1 MENNASSIEM
11 LFERAENYTK
21 TSIELAKLNAIDKTA
36 DVVSSLISR
45 MAISVV
51 FAMFVFLS
59 NIGLSLWV
67 GKLVGQLYFGF
78 FIVGA
83 FYLALALLLYYF
95 KDKWIKMPISN
106 FIIVKM
112 LKNS

>member
-51 FAMFVFLS
+51 FAMFIFLL

-67 GKLVGQLYFGF
+67 GELVGKVYYGF

-83 FYLALALLLYYF
+83 FYLVITVLLYYF

-106 FIIVKM
+106 LIIVKM
-112 LKNS
+112 LKTS